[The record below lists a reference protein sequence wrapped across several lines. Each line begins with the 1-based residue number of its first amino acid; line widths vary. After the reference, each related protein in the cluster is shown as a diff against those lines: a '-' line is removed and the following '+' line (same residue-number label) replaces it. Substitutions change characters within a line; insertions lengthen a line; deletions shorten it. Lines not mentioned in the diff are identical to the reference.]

1 MAQCTGTVAWFNGA
15 KGFGFLTRE
24 GGPDVFCHYS
34 AIQADG
40 YKVLS
45 EGAQVEFDII
55 QGTKGPQADHVVL
68 LNRS

>member
-24 GGPDVFCHYS
+24 GGPDVFCHFS
-34 AIQADG
+34 AIQTAG
-40 YKVLS
+40 YKVLV
-45 EGAQVEFDII
+45 EGAHVEFDIV

-68 LNRS
+68 LNGG